1 MATIAIVNMTGKIRG
16 MLVCYARHNIIDYK
30 SWGKESGKMMKVFES
45 GQGLALLTFD
55 PSYIPILPT
64 Y

>member
-1 MATIAIVNMTGKIRG
+1 MIGKIRG
-16 MLVCYARHNIIDYK
+16 ILVCYARHNIIDYK